1 MKQMDYLKMKTED
14 EFPSNQLSS
23 DLKEVHNAAKKL
35 ASDVIRLG
43 GLGFGTS
50 FLQWIASFSAIYL
63 LVLDRTN
70 WKTEILTGLLVPYIF
85 FSLPGILFNLLRG
98 EVGMWIAFVTIILR
112 VFFPQRFPD
121 WLELPG
127 SVIIIIVVAP
137 SLLASYVRGGWIGA
151 AICLAIGCYL
161 LQEHIRASGGFRNS
175 FTRANGVSN
184 TVGIILL
191 LVYPIWFLIV
201 NIL

>member
-35 ASDVIRLG
+35 ASDVIKLG

-85 FSLPGILFNLLRG
+85 FSLPGILFNFLRG
-98 EVGMWIAFVTIILR
+98 EIGMWIAFVTVILR

-127 SVIIIIVVAP
+127 SVILIIVVAP

-151 AICLAIGCYL
+151 GICLAIGCYL

-191 LVYPIWFLIV
+191 LVYPVWFLIV